1 MKFKQLIDIIRKTH
15 FSLQQRAV
23 SAVDRNLT
31 VRNWLI
37 GFYIAEF
44 EQKGEDRAKYGEKLL
59 EKIAEETKNIK
70 GFSHR
75 NLKLFRQ
82 FYSTYPQIG
91 QTVSAQLHLSDFKV
105 LQKLFAKTENS
116 IQQIGQ
122 TVSARF
128 QRTEQQEIIGVPP
141 SELITIFLSQNIRL
155 LYRLKKNFKNLL
167 KTRFLKEIFNFW
179 DLPGRIHDRTAK
191 T

>member
-91 QTVSAQLHLSDFKV
+91 QTLSAQ
-105 LQKLFAKTENS
+105 
-116 IQQIGQ
+116 
-122 TVSARF
+122 F
-128 QRTEQQEIIGVPP
+128 QRTEHQEIIGVSP

-179 DLPGRIHDRTAK
+179 DLPGRIHDQTAK
-191 T
+191 TRTAGAETSQSS